1 MGRHASVPLL
11 YFVFR
16 NVIIPIGKTTS
27 HSSGVKFGIKPKD
40 RRQHMYVIGQTGTG
54 KSTLLKNMAIEDIRK
69 GHGVAVIDPH
79 GELIEEILNFIPS
92 KRTNEVVYFNPSDT
106 ENPVGLNA
114 LEARDEDEKQLVA
127 SSLISVFK
135 YLWKGFWGPRLEHV
149 FHNAILALMD
159 TPGSTLIGIY
169 RMLADDNYRR
179 EVVSHVKDPIVKLF
193 WEKDFE
199 EYPPQFRK
207 EVASP
212 IQNKIGQ
219 LLTSTAL
226 RNIVGQTSSTIDLRY
241 VMDNKRILLIN
252 LAKGRMG
259 EDKANLL
266 GSVLVTKL
274 YLAALERQNMP
285 EDARKDFYLYVDE
298 FQNFSTDVFPSIL
311 SEARKYRLNLILAH
325 QYTHQLT
332 ENVRH
337 AVFGNVGTL
346 VAFRVGSVD
355 AKELAVEFL
364 PTFSEH
370 DLEHSENHHVYL
382 KLMIDGKRS
391 LPFSAQTLPPL
402 CHCGDE
408 ADKDTLIS
416 VSRERFAVRRTEI
429 ENKIEKW
436 ISK

>member
-1 MGRHASVPLL
+1 
-11 YFVFR
+11 
-16 NVIIPIGKTTS
+16 
-27 HSSGVKFGIKPKD
+27 
-40 RRQHMYVIGQTGTG
+40 MYIIGQTGTG
-54 KSTLLKNMAIEDIRK
+54 KSTLLKNMAIRDMRE

-79 GELIEEILNFIPS
+79 GQLIEEILNFVPRH
-92 KRTNEVVYFNPSDT
+92 RTNEVVYFNPADT
-106 ENPVGLNA
+106 ENPIGLNV

-135 YLWKGFWGPRLEHV
+135 HMWKDFWGPRLEHV

-159 TPGSTLIGIY
+159 TPGSTLLGVY
-169 RMLADDNYRR
+169 RMLAEDEYRK
-179 EVVSHVKDPIVKLF
+179 EVVSRVKDPIVRLF

-207 EVASP
+207 EIASP

-219 LLTSTAL
+219 LLTSTPL
-226 RNIVGQTSSTIDLRY
+226 RNIVGQTTSTIDLRF
-241 VMDNKRILLIN
+241 MLDNKRIFLVN
-252 LAKGRMG
+252 LAKGRIG

-266 GSVLVTKL
+266 GSVIVTKL
-274 YLAALERQNMP
+274 YLAALERQDMP
-285 EDARKDFYLYVDE
+285 EDARKDFYLYIDE

-325 QYTHQLT
+325 QYIHQLS

-355 AKELAVEFL
+355 AKELSVEFH
-364 PTFSEH
+364 PTFTEH
-370 DLEHSENHHVYL
+370 DLEHEKNYHIYL

-391 LPFSAQTLPPL
+391 LPFSAETLPPL
-402 CHCGDE
+402 PHTGEE
-408 ADKDTLIS
+408 ANKDTIVA
-416 VSRERFAVRRTEI
+416 VSRERFTTRKSEI
-429 ENKIEKW
+429 EGKVEKW
-436 ISK
+436 FTK